1 MNDIVAIEEI
11 NGIKKNEENAFAFG
25 FVENVKADML
35 DIRDKFFEIGFRLDE
50 ACRLKY
56 YKKLG
61 FDDIGEL
68 AETLFDIKKTTA
80 YDLMSIY
87 NFTVKYPI
95 KGKPRMNEIYAQFS
109 QSQILQISR
118 VKWATDDFIRA
129 ISPADSVARISD
141 MRSMWNKI
149 YDCCGK
155 PITSVNGKQC
165 TSVEEWIS
173 LNTALYNRIAG
184 GGKKPKTL
192 QSEPTLTQSV
202 KAEKPPATATEEQ
215 PTNSEEKASRTGD
228 WTDNTAYHELVKP
241 IVEKHPQ
248 SADNGHIAADTAE
261 KPRDITPIKPAKKAE
276 NTEKYPT
283 ASEWEAV
290 IKYALLGGELLDL
303 PIGRQGLAL
312 TISDRLKGCIKENK
326 TELKKKL
333 TTALNDEL
341 KDYEYEIKLCGNKQ
355 GLRVFL
361 GVVSEVILNEAIK

>member
-1 MNDIVAIEEI
+1 MINQKQGRCEMNDIVAIEEI

-50 ACRLKY
+50 AARLKY

-95 KGKPRMNEIYAQFS
+95 QGKPEMNEKYAQFS

-118 VKWATDDFIRA
+118 VKWATDDFVRV

-192 QSEPTLTQSV
+192 QSEPEQTTSA
-202 KAEKPPATATEEQ
+202 KAEEPPATATEEL
-215 PTNSEEKASRTGD
+215 PANVKEPEARATEPITEKQR
-228 WTDNTAYHELVKP
+228 
-241 IVEKHPQ
+241 Q
-248 SADNGHIAADTAE
+248 SADNGHIGADTAE
-261 KPRDITPIKPAKKAE
+261 EKRNITPIKPVKKAE
-276 NTEKYPT
+276 NNEKYPT

-312 TISDRLKGCIKENK
+312 TISDRLKACIKGNK

-333 TTALNDEL
+333 VAALNDEL
-341 KDYEYEIKLCGNKQ
+341 KDFEYEIKLCGNKQ

>member
-50 ACRLKY
+50 AARLKY

-68 AETLFDIKKTTA
+68 AEALFDIKKTTA
-80 YDLMSIY
+80 YDLMTIY
-87 NFTVKYPI
+87 RFTVKYPI
-95 KGKPRMNEIYAQFS
+95 KGKPEMDGKYAQFS

-118 VKWATDDFIRA
+118 VKWSTDDFVRV

-173 LNTALYNRIAG
+173 LNTALYNRVA
-184 GGKKPKTL
+184 GGKKLNTL
-192 QSEPTLTQSV
+192 QSEPEQTSGV
-202 KAEKPPATATEEQ
+202 KAEESPATATEEQ
-215 PTNSEEKASRTGD
+215 PANVEEPEARAT
-228 WTDNTAYHELVKP
+228 EP
-241 IVEKHPQ
+241 IAEKQPQ
-248 SADNGHIAADTAE
+248 SADNGHIEADIAE
-261 KPRDITPIKPAKKAE
+261 EKRDIAPIKPANKAE
-276 NTEKYPT
+276 NNEKYPT
-283 ASEWEAV
+283 ASEWETV

-312 TISDRLKGCIKENK
+312 TISDRLKACIKGNK

-333 TTALNDEL
+333 VAALNDEL
-341 KDYEYEIKLCGNKQ
+341 KDFEYEIKLCGNKQ